1 MIGTNGT
8 YFGRGIYLS
17 ENSQAFSYH
26 GDVGIL
32 VLYVAGTT
40 EQVTQ
45 PKTFCGSDV
54 DTFRGNKLTAA
65 KKSTSFFR
73 IPKSSYFDEIILT
86 KNEQVLPVYAFPQA
100 VSNDAD
106 QLHRLHVRV
115 QELIDR
121 TINYAED
128 YVAGTDA
135 DFVPRKT
142 AVPRVKPNYEEDMRR
157 ESFLHAHR
165 QKHSLNFGILESP
178 QFRFLNDGTLVLS
191 TSKADGK

>member
-1 MIGTNGT
+1 MIGTNGA

-40 EQVTQ
+40 EQLFQ
-45 PKTFCGSDV
+45 PKEFCGRDV
-54 DTFRGNKLTAA
+54 DTFRGNKLTR
-65 KKSTSFFR
+65 KGL
-73 IPKSSYFDEIILT
+73 IPNSSYFDEIIVT

-106 QLHRLHVRV
+106 QLYRLHVQV
-115 QELIDR
+115 QELIDC

-128 YVAGTDA
+128 YALGTDTN
-135 DFVPRKT
+135 FVPRKT
-142 AVPRVKPNYEEDMRR
+142 AVPRVYPSYDEDVKR
-157 ESFLHAHR
+157 ESMLHTFR
-165 QKHSLNFGILESP
+165 KKHSLNFGILESF
-178 QFRFLNDGTLVLS
+178 QFRFLNDGTLVLNPG
-191 TSKADGK
+191 KAANK